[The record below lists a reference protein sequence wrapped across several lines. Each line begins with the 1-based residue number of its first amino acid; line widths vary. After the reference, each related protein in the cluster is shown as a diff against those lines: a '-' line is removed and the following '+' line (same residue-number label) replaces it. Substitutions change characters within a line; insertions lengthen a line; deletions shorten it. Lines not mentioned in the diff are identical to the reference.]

1 MIITH
6 TEKPKFCR
14 RCGRHI
20 DDAIREQ
27 SGMMHPCDDGQ
38 CTFRE
43 EIARALE
50 KRKHAPFT
58 ITVVQPKFRITET
71 YKKFTIN

>member
-1 MIITH
+1 MRITH

-14 RCGRHI
+14 RCGRYI

-27 SGMMHPCDDGQ
+27 SGTMHPCDDGQ

-50 KRKHAPFT
+50 NRNRPRFT
-58 ITVVQPKFRITET
+58 ITTIQPKFKITEA
-71 YKKFTIN
+71 YKKFTIK

>member
-1 MIITH
+1 
-6 TEKPKFCR
+6 
-14 RCGRHI
+14 
-20 DDAIREQ
+20 
-27 SGMMHPCDDGQ
+27 
-38 CTFRE
+38 
-43 EIARALE
+43 LE

>member
-1 MIITH
+1 MIVTH

-20 DDAIREQ
+20 DDAVREQ
-27 SGMMHPCDDGQ
+27 RGAMQPCDDGQ

-50 KRKHAPFT
+50 KRNQPAFT
-58 ITVVQPKFRITET
+58 ITTNLPKFSVTEA
-71 YKKFTIN
+71 YKKFKVI